1 MLFSSLY
8 RAECDADIFL
18 RADTLCLSSS
28 NNSKVS
34 FAKTDVF
41 FGVKLGDLQSL
52 YREFLLF
59 LLSLHEFFC
68 YNEEI

>member
-34 FAKTDVF
+34 FSKTDVF

-52 YREFLLF
+52 YQEFLLF
-59 LLSLHEFFC
+59 LLSLHEFFLLQ
-68 YNEEI
+68 